1 MNAPGN
7 EFGPPL
13 RKRRNRRCSLER
25 LPLSRNAQ
33 AFPEKSL
40 QEVQQTIINHIL
52 IGKKVSMSPKAKNTE
67 SVVADTT
74 VVTDSNKAEYG
85 ARLPEIIEQKVGS
98 STVSTKMAVVL
109 NAVGERLYRR
119 ARQDKDLLTAAGLPE
134 ESFIKLKEAAGASRY
149 AEAELKL
156 AREFRS
162 QWNIESPK
170 GYALVLTIKQ
180 ALLYALED
188 KPDLLKI
195 VRRIAKGTSRAA
207 MVQQLQDYS
216 TFGKAHKKRLREIGF
231 DTSLL
236 DKAAD
241 LSAYLANLLGA
252 SGNDATAG
260 ARIIRDKSFFY
271 LKDIIM
277 TIRTC
282 GQYVFRNDPQRLAEY
297 SGVLLP
303 KKGGRRKTTTFGET
317 QVPAVS
323 RVA

>member
-13 RKRRNRRCSLER
+13 RKRRNRRCSQER
-25 LPLSRNAQ
+25 LPLSRKVQ

-40 QEVQQTIINHIL
+40 QEVKKTITTHIL

-74 VVTDSNKAEYG
+74 VMNDSNKVEYE
-85 ARLPEIIEQKVGS
+85 ARFPEIIEQKAGS
-98 STVSTKMAVVL
+98 SAVSTGMAVVL

-119 ARQDKDLLTAAGLPE
+119 ALQDKDLLVAAGLPE
-134 ESFIKLKEAAGASRY
+134 ESFIKLKEASGASRY

-156 AREFRS
+156 AREYRS
-162 QWNIESPK
+162 QWNTESPK

-180 ALLYALED
+180 ALLYALRD

-195 VRRIAKGTSRAA
+195 VRKIAKGNSKAA
-207 MVQQLQDYS
+207 VVQKLQDYS
-216 TFGKAHKKRLREIGF
+216 TFGKAHEERLREIGF

-236 DKAAD
+236 DKAAE

-252 SGNDATAG
+252 SGNDATTE

-271 LKDIIM
+271 LKNIIM
-277 TIRTC
+277 TIRAC

-297 SGVLLP
+297 SGALIP
-303 KKGGRRKTTTFGET
+303 KKTGRRKKTVNEVTEE
-317 QVPAVS
+317 PAL
-323 RVA
+323 AQAA